1 VSKLYGVKC
10 KTCDDFIK
18 LGNREEGGGKEIT
31 FYAAPLGPIQ
41 CSCGSSH
48 EYKSDELVDE
58 NGAPVK

>member
-1 VSKLYGVKC
+1 MGRFYGVKC

-18 LGNREEGGGKEIT
+18 LGNRAEGKGKEIT
-31 FYAAPLGPIQ
+31 FYAAPLVPIQ

-48 EYKSDELVDE
+48 QYASNELVDE